1 MKIDRLLSITLMLIN
16 RPLITARELSEK
28 YEVTVRTIYR
38 DIEAISASGI
48 PVVAYQGKKGG
59 FCLMENYRIDRHIL
73 SLNDMT
79 SILVA
84 LKGLNSTFNNKDVDN
99 TIEKIECLVPD
110 DKKNYV
116 QQQFDNV
123 IIDLSSGGESPEHKI
138 KIQLV
143 NRAVSEKKLITFNY
157 RNLQGE
163 ESVRCIEPM
172 TLILKVHCW
181 YVYGYCTS
189 KNDFRLFRIS
199 RMRNCEIQNKTF
211 IRKSKVYKEI
221 GYFELGKRSAIPIIL
236 KFGPAARN
244 RVEEFFGDSI
254 QSIHNDGS
262 CTVKVTF
269 PEDEW
274 VYSTLLSYGEDLEVI
289 SPPHLRAIIKEKL
302 NKMINLY
309 KT

>member
-16 RPLITARELSEK
+16 RPLVTARELSEK

-38 DIEAISASGI
+38 DIEAISAAGI
-48 PVVAYQGKKGG
+48 PVVAYQGKNGG
-59 FCLMENYRIDRHIL
+59 FCLMENYRIDRQIL

-84 LKGLNSTFNNKDVDN
+84 LKGLNSTFNSKNVN
-99 TIEKIECLVPD
+99 ETIEKIECLVPD
-110 DKKNYV
+110 DKKNFV
-116 QQQFDNV
+116 QQQFENV
-123 IIDLSSGGESPEHKI
+123 IIDLSSWGESLEHKK
-138 KIQLV
+138 KIQLI
-143 NRAVSEKKLITFNY
+143 NTAVFEKKLITFSY

-163 ESVRCIEPM
+163 ESLRCIEPM

-181 YVYGYCTS
+181 YIHGYCTS
-189 KNDFRLFRIS
+189 KNDFRLFRVS
-199 RMRNCEIQNKTF
+199 RMRNCEILQKVF
-211 IRKSKVYKEI
+211 IRKNKIYRETD
-221 GYFELGKRSAIPIIL
+221 YFELGKKSAIPITL
-236 KFGPAARN
+236 RFGPAAKN

-254 QSIHNDGS
+254 QSVHDDGS

-274 VYSTLLSYGEDLEVI
+274 VYSTLLSYGDDLEVI
-289 SPPHLRAIIKEKL
+289 SPPHLREIIKEKVS
-302 NKMINLY
+302 KMINLY

>member
-1 MKIDRLLSITLMLIN
+1 MLIN

-38 DIEAISASGI
+38 DLEAISAAGI
-48 PVVAYQGKKGG
+48 PVASYQGKKGG
-59 FCLMENYRIDRHIL
+59 FCLMENYRIDRQIL
-73 SLNDMT
+73 SLKDIQ

-84 LKGLNSTFNNKDVDN
+84 LKGLNSTFNDKDVDE

-110 DKKNYV
+110 EKKNSV
-116 QQQFDNV
+116 QQQFDSV
-123 IIDLSSGGESPEHKI
+123 IIDLSSWGESPEHKK
-138 KIQLV
+138 KIQII
-143 NRAVSEKKLITFNY
+143 NRAVSEKKLITFSY

-172 TLILKVHCW
+172 TMILKVHCW
-181 YVYGYCTS
+181 YVHGFCTS
-189 KNDFRLFRIS
+189 KNDFRLFRVS
-199 RMRNCEIQNKTF
+199 RMKNCEIQNKVF
-211 IRKSKVYKEI
+211 IRKNKFYREI
-221 GYFELGKRSAIPIIL
+221 DYFDPGKRSTIPITL

-254 QSIHNDGS
+254 QSIYDDGS
-262 CTVKVTF
+262 CIVKVTF

-289 SPPHLRAIIKEKL
+289 SPPHLRKIIIEKL